1 MILPLEA
8 QGVQRGHQGVAERPS
23 HPGEVKPAQVQ
34 RKLLDVGAR
43 VVSIAIINILKY
55 AYLEKALVA
64 SGLRSLFLMK
74 EKSFSTAAMLNE

>member
-1 MILPLEA
+1 MTEGLP
-8 QGVQRGHQGVAERPS
+8 

-34 RKLLDVGAR
+34 GELLDVGAS
-43 VVSIAIINILKY
+43 VVSIAKIVISNI

-74 EKSFSTAAMLNE
+74 ENSFSIAAMLKE